1 MSCKKIR
8 IRAEVNKTKA
18 KRATQRLTKMK
29 SCFFQKRIN
38 KMDKFLCEP
47 SKGKKTKPIK
57 L

>member
-38 KMDKFLCEP
+38 KVDKFLCEP